1 MLSKVALLSLLGS
14 AAATE
19 KHCVDDCLRQTAL
32 HDPPVMVKK
41 GSMERKERFWEHMKM
56 DHRMMTGVS
65 QGPTP
70 CVDGMAGEYACSGVD
85 LQAFVNLKDLGCD
98 GDGSDIWGW
107 TDAEGNEYA
116 LATCESGTSFV
127 DVTDPVNPVVL
138 GFLPTNTFKS
148 WWFDVKIYKNYAYIG
163 SEGMPLLKNV
173 CINVNNNWYVSSWT
187 RYVCF

>member
-1 MLSKVALLSLLGS
+1 MLSKLALLSLLGS

-19 KHCVDDCLRQTAL
+19 PKHCADDCLRASAPN
-32 HDPPVMVKK
+32 DPPLMVQK
-41 GSMERKERFWEHMKM
+41 GSMAKKENFWEHMKM
-56 DHRMMTGVS
+56 DNKMGSGVS
-65 QGPTP
+65 QGAIP

-85 LQAFVNLKDLGCD
+85 LQSFVNLKDLGCN

-107 TDAEGNEYA
+107 TDEEGSEYA

-148 WWFDVKIYKNYAYIG
+148 W
-163 SEGMPLLKNV
+163 
-173 CINVNNNWYVSSWT
+173 
-187 RYVCF
+187 